1 MSKIYK
7 INEIDESLI
16 GLNIEIHGR
25 VHNIRALQK
34 VCFIILRDQINSIQ
48 CVISKPKQKKEIQ
61 IATDINSETDP
72 EIELF
77 NKCSGLKTE
86 AYVKIGGVII
96 KLPENVKQVNFT
108 SHKNFEFKIT
118 SVELISDTVL
128 ELPFALEDVNHLYDG
143 VETSGHIETKEEAE
157 SRRNKVHL
165 HTRLNNRAFDLR
177 APFNNCIFKIQS
189 GVCEFFR
196 NYLTK
201 EDFMEIHSPKII
213 GTPSEGGAAVFKVN
227 YFGSDVF
234 LAQSPQLYKQM
245 CINAD
250 FNRVF
255 EIGPVFRAENSFS
268 SRHLCEFVGLDIEMA
283 LSPCGLNNSNNNP
296 LYDYHEIIRT
306 FWGMLVNV
314 FENINSKYK
323 KEIDY
328 IKSLHKLENLKYSQ
342 QPFILN
348 FKDGVTMLNNA
359 GFEQS
364 ITDDLSTV
372 NEKELGRLVREQFGY
387 DLFVLDKY
395 PLSVRPFYT
404 MPATDGVYSHS
415 FDVIMRGQEISSGAQ
430 RINDYSQL
438 MNRLKEINLDPQHL
452 HHYLESFKYGSRP
465 HGGCG
470 FGLERIAMLFLD
482 LENVRETSLFP
493 RDPSRV
499 VP

>member
-1 MSKIYK
+1 MSKIYR

-16 GLNIEIHGR
+16 GSNIEIHGR
-25 VHNIRALQK
+25 IHNIRALPK
-34 VCFIILRDQINSIQ
+34 VCFIILRDQIHSIQ
-48 CVISKPKQKKEIQ
+48 CVISKPKQKKEVQ
-61 IATDINSETDP
+61 IDTNIGPDP
-72 EIELF
+72 EIALF
-77 NKCSGLKTE
+77 DKCTGLKTE

-96 KLPENVKQVNFT
+96 QLPGNVKQVNFT

-118 SVELISDTVL
+118 SIELISDTVL
-128 ELPFALEDVNHLYDG
+128 ELPFALEDVNHLYDSKTDG
-143 VETSGHIETKEEAE
+143 HTDTSDKDEVE

-177 APFNNCIFKIQS
+177 APFNNCIFKVQS

-196 NYLTK
+196 NYLTQ
-201 EDFMEIHSPKII
+201 EGFMEIHSPKII

-227 YFGSDVF
+227 YFGTDVF

-255 EIGPVFRAENSFS
+255 EIGPVFRAENCASH
-268 SRHLCEFVGLDIEMA
+268 RHLCEFVGLDIEMA
-283 LSPCGLNNSNNNP
+283 LSPNNGIGV
-296 LYDYHEIIRT
+296 DYHEIIRT
-306 FWGMLVNV
+306 FWGMLVHV
-314 FENINSKYK
+314 FENINRKYQK
-323 KEIDY
+323 DIDY
-328 IKSLHKLENLKYSQ
+328 IKSLHEFEDLKYSRE
-342 QPFILN
+342 PFILN
-348 FKDGVTMLNNA
+348 FRDGVTLLQNA

-364 ITDDLSTV
+364 FLDDLSTR
-372 NEKELGRLVREQFGY
+372 NEWELGRLVKEQFGY

-395 PLSVRPFYT
+395 PLCVRPFYT
-404 MPATDGVYSHS
+404 MPANDDIYSHS

-430 RINDYSQL
+430 RINDYTQL
-438 MNRLKEINLDPQHL
+438 TNRLKEMNLDPQYL
-452 HHYLESFKYGSRP
+452 YHYLESFKYGSRP

-470 FGLERIAMLFLD
+470 FGLERIVMLFLD

-493 RDPSRV
+493 RDPTRV